1 MFNAPKDLNEVG
13 IALATSE
20 DWERVRDVRIRAL
33 ADTPFAYGSRLE
45 EEQDRPESFWRARL
59 ERQAAATFLAIDGDE
74 TVGLVRTFVAPEDV
88 TSAELVSMWVAPH
101 ARGQGVGRQLV
112 AAVVEWA
119 RHHDANSVQLW
130 VTETNAAAR
139 RLYETCGFVL
149 SGGRQTLPSDPLLS
163 EVAMRLDLGE

>member
-1 MFNAPKDLNEVG
+1 MFNPPKDLHGVG
-13 IALATSE
+13 IVLATSE
-20 DWERVRDVRIRAL
+20 DWERVRDVRVRAL
-33 ADTPFAYGSRLE
+33 ADAPFAYGSRLE

-59 ERQAAATFLAIDGDE
+59 EREAAATFLAIDSDE
-74 TVGLVRTFVAPEDV
+74 PVGLVRTFVAPEDV

-119 RHHDANSVQLW
+119 RRHGATSVQLW

-139 RLYETCGFVL
+139 RLYGAI
-149 SGGRQTLPSDPLLS
+149 GYR
-163 EVAMRLDLGE
+163 EVGVELVKEL

>member
-1 MFNAPKDLNEVG
+1 MFNPPRDLNGVG
-13 IALATSE
+13 IVLATTE
-20 DWERVRDVRIRAL
+20 DWERVRDVRVRAL
-33 ADTPFAYGSRLE
+33 ADAPFAYGSRLE

-59 ERQAAATFLAIDGDE
+59 KRQAAATFLAIDGHE
-74 TVGLVRTFVAPEDV
+74 TVGLVRTFVAPEDA

-101 ARGQGVGRQLV
+101 ARGEGVGRQLV

-119 RHHDANSVQLW
+119 RHHGATSVQLW

-139 RLYETCGFVL
+139 RLYESGGFVL

-163 EVAMRLDLGE
+163 EVAMRLVLGD